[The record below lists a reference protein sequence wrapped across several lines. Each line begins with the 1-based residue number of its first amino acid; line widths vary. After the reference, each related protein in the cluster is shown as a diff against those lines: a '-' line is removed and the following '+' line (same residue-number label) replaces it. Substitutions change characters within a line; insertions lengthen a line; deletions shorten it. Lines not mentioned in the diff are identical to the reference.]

1 MLQSQAPLILVA
13 DDDHDTTTLLQ
24 YVFERERFRVEKA
37 DNGAAALK
45 IAQAQKPDLILLDV
59 MMPLLN
65 GFDVLRTL
73 RSDQRTAR
81 IPTIIITAN
90 ATGSADVA
98 RGLNLGAD
106 DFLIKPIQPA
116 ELIARVKSK
125 IRARQLEDALA
136 RRTSELEALLQAA
149 EQFNQHLA
157 PDELLDTIIALV
169 MQILPSDTAL
179 VLYLDGDGNRLD
191 HRLIGERD
199 AVIEKILD
207 QSCSKSA
214 LELGAS
220 ILRLTPETLKGLYAD
235 GLMTVLRHGG
245 ALVGAIVL
253 LHKTEVY
260 DDYHCQLFGG
270 IARQAALALNNM
282 RLFSIQANYAQHLE
296 EMVNQRT
303 QALQSAQKMII
314 LSEKL
319 AAVGTLAASIAHEI
333 GNSIQPIKPLV
344 DDLAEDLINQSLD
357 YDKRSLTIIRENI
370 DRIARIIDLV
380 RDFASSRP
388 KTDDL
393 HPLDLSGLL
402 LDMLDLNHKLLEHKR
417 IRVCKQL
424 PEVAL
429 VYGSRSQLQ
438 GVFMNLMLNAVDA
451 MQPEGGTL
459 TVRVQQAGDFIEAE
473 IADTGC
479 GIPPDIIDQIFDP
492 FFTTKPNGTGLG
504 LSISHSIVQ
513 NHQGTIEVRSEVGK
527 GSQFIVRLP
536 IHADHS

>member
-24 YVFERERFRVEKA
+24 YVFERECFRVEKA

-81 IPTIIITAN
+81 IPIIIITAN

-333 GNSIQPIKPLV
+333 GNSIQPIKLLV

>member
-333 GNSIQPIKPLV
+333 GNSIQPIKLLV

>member
-81 IPTIIITAN
+81 IPIIIITAN

-333 GNSIQPIKPLV
+333 GNSIQPIKLLV